1 MPKIP
6 NLKFLEKV
14 DLNGPEMH
22 MLFRFLKRNTPKLFV
37 PRYGMAAHI
46 YEHHSKFLCNRYGQV
61 KHYYPPSTELAVIEN
76 DIKDLIAEKYVEKKY
91 RDLIEPPDM
100 YDWD

>member
-1 MPKIP
+1 MGYISPNGMPKVP

-37 PRYGMAAHI
+37 PRYGMAAHL

-61 KHYYPPSTELAVIEN
+61 KHYYPPST
-76 DIKDLIAEKYVEKKY
+76 
-91 RDLIEPPDM
+91 RDQTNPTEIDSVRSIGPNEWNSGP
-100 YDWD
+100 